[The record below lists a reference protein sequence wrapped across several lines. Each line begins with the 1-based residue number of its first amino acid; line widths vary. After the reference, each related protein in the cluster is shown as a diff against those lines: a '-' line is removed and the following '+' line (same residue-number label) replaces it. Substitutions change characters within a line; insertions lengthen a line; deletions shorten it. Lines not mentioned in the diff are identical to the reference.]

1 MSLSFTSSEIF
12 DLLNDSNDEL
22 GEVLLL
28 CELEDYHNAYLTKQP
43 CRNSALTGHDYVLEI
58 LNGNNSRCYEQLRM
72 NKHVFLSLC
81 NVLKEKEL
89 LENSRYITVE
99 EQVAMF
105 LYVIS
110 HNEQHRVVGER
121 YQHSTE
127 TTSHCFHKV
136 LKAICRLSKELITP
150 PSFDTMPL
158 QIRSN
163 PKYYPFFK
171 VLYSNYVFYT
181 YSNFHS
187 TSDNKVKYIF
197 VGLYWSH

>member
-1 MSLSFTSSEIF
+1 MIQMSNLVIYYCFVHQKIHKS
-12 DLLNDSNDEL
+12 
-22 GEVLLL
+22 
-28 CELEDYHNAYLTKQP
+28 YLTKQP
-43 CRNSALTGHDYVLEI
+43 CRNSKLTAHDYVLEI
-58 LNGNNSRCYEQLRM
+58 LNRNNSRCYEQLRM
-72 NKHVFLSLC
+72 DKYIFLSLC
-81 NVLKEKEL
+81 NVSQEKWLLK
-89 LENSRYITVE
+89 NSRYITNE
-99 EQVAMF
+99 EQVTMF
-105 LYVIS
+105 LYGIS
-110 HNEQHRVVGER
+110 HNERHCIIGEQ
-121 YQHSTE
+121 YKHYTE
-127 TTSHCFHKV
+127 TMSHYFHKV